1 MADLNDIQKAIDERR
16 IDSRSLN
23 SAQREALDVS
33 FKSGELKGYEGVD
46 QYEQLIDTAALSV
59 AQGKMQRLKPLE
71 ASTGIDRGE
80 MILAGTLGFGMLP
93 YLKEKDALV
102 DSFVN
107 YGFKNYYGIDTRAA
121 VASDIYAKRLGG
133 MSDFAKKMKRVP
145 GVLGTP
151 VRVFGNLIGMLDDSV
166 DFFKKVQKFGP
177 SPALAVET
185 KAGLA
190 GYVGAGAGS
199 LSFEVANLGSDFVG
213 ATSKDMANLTDNQI
227 RKMPFVERA
236 FVNAVDAA
244 YTEMLWT
251 TGALG
256 LVPLVRGVKGQLKS
270 SLDLDKAQAKE
281 IAAAAERT
289 GQKLNIVDLI
299 PVNTPGLKGAWQAF
313 VKKFFTT
320 LGVYPLVNA
329 PLNDFNK
336 AFNANLTQEQFFKVQ
351 DNLELAPKVNLS
363 ILNYTGVNQIK
374 NEFKNV
380 WKVIDDEY
388 GRFRDYYEKIGNP
401 RFIPMTNI
409 RATTNEMISRMKTEY
424 PEQMDIW
431 TSLEKGARD
440 LTPADDSLVAYIKY
454 LNSLSDPN
462 TYVNSGEAGFSR
474 LSDMLGLSRMMT
486 QAYSR
491 SSFKVLDNEIIKLKK
506 GFENDIN
513 SLGEATN
520 RGVLKDKIFKD
531 EYAQKLANEGPESA
545 EAFIDA
551 NIQAA
556 TGGLKQLQEANA
568 FYSMVL
574 RPYEKSS
581 VARKLLAADRQLFAS
596 KGIDMT
602 GIESIAPD
610 QVFDKVIRG
619 VLSGDSP
626 IAIKQLKQILGV
638 TDSSYEVLGKDGR
651 VERIVKIPNSKE
663 SQAVWDRYVSQWYWD
678 SWNNATTNPIRDLRG
693 LSAQAIAERAKEQ
706 GFIRKAFNPLDAE
719 VEQRVRAK
727 TKTDEVL
734 NLTEV
739 DARIFTQGGGIANV
753 NEGLIRNHDF
763 GALDIDEFVK
773 NLGIDNTQGK
783 DKIREIFGGGAKGQK
798 ALSLLE
804 DVIAVKRAVDSTPT
818 TDPSKFIQR
827 SLTLRAGSGG
837 GGGMT
842 TTAVTGAVLGMGNTL
857 KLILASRGFAEIIA
871 SPKLMEH
878 VMDLNKWY
886 RFALDKSE
894 QSIFPGKGRI
904 PLNPKM
910 YQNATRNY
918 IRVLNSFFEAQGDN
932 FRVDPDKIDFEEI
945 RQKINSLDPNVSLN
959 TSFDFGSLPKFTR
972 DRIYPEYEA
981 SKILNKNPVT
991 RQAAEEFFT
1000 GASIM
1005 GASHNQFEK
1014 AINSNPLMQATEPQV
1029 NTPPIQPMGMPTE
1042 GRDQMQ
1048 MTTPQT
1054 PQDTGQ
1060 RASTYQALFPQDALG
1075 TAIAARSQQFNEGGL
1090 VQDAYAHA
1098 DEVLN
1103 G

>member
-1 MADLNDIQKAIDERR
+1 MADLNDIQKAVNERR

-23 SAQREALDVS
+23 DAQREALDLS

-59 AQGKMQRLKPLE
+59 AQGKMKRLKPLE
-71 ASTGIDRGE
+71 ASTGIDRGD
-80 MILAGTLGFGMLP
+80 MVLAGTLGFGMLP

-102 DSFVN
+102 DSFVK
-107 YGFKNYYGIDTRAA
+107 YGFKDHYGIDTRAG
-121 VASDIYAKRLGG
+121 VASDIYAKRLSG
-133 MSDFAKKMKRVP
+133 MSNFAKKMKRVP

-177 SPALAVET
+177 SPALAVEA
-185 KAGLA
+185 KAGLL
-190 GYVGAGAGS
+190 GYAGAGAGS
-199 LSFEVANLGSDFVG
+199 YAFEIANLGSDFVG
-213 ATSKDMANLTDNQI
+213 ATSQDMANLTDNQI

-251 TGALG
+251 GGALG
-256 LVPLVRGVKGQLKS
+256 LIPLVRGAKGQLKS

-281 IAAAAERT
+281 LAGAAERT
-289 GQKLNIVDLI
+289 GQRLNIVDLI
-299 PVNTPGLKGAWQAF
+299 PTNTPGLKGAWQGF

-336 AFNANLTQEQFFKVQ
+336 AFNANLTQEQFFKIQ

-374 NEFKNV
+374 SEFKNV

-409 RATTNEMISRMKTEY
+409 RANTNQLISRLKQEY

-431 TSLEKGARD
+431 TNLEKGARD

-462 TYVNSGEAGFSR
+462 SYSSGGQAGYAR
-474 LSDMLGLSRMMT
+474 LSDMLGMSRMMT

-491 SSFKVLDNEIIKLKK
+491 SSFKVLDSEVIKLKK

-531 EYAQKLANEGPESA
+531 EYAQRLANEGPESA
-545 EAFIDA
+545 EAFLDS

-581 VARKLLAADRQLFAS
+581 VARKLMAADRKLFAS

-638 TDSSYEVLGKDGR
+638 TDSSYQILGKEGN
-651 VERIVKIPNSKE
+651 VERTVKIPNSKE

-678 SWNNATTNPIRDLRG
+678 SWNNSTKNPIRDLRG
-693 LSAQAIAERAKEQ
+693 LSAQAIAQQAKEK
-706 GFIRKAFNPLDAE
+706 GFVRKTFNPLDAD

-739 DARIFTQGGGIANV
+739 DARIFTQGGGMANV

-763 GALDIDEFVK
+763 GALDIDEFVRK
-773 NLGIDNTQGK
+773 LGIDNAQGK

-798 ALSLLE
+798 ALDLLE
-804 DVIAVKRAVDSTPT
+804 DVIAVKRAVDSTPS

-842 TTAVTGAVLGMGNTL
+842 ATAVTGAVLGLGSTL

-878 VMDLNKWY
+878 VMDMNKAY

-894 QSIFPGKGRI
+894 QSMLPGKGSVA
-904 PLNPKM
+904 LNPKM

-918 IRVLNSFFEAQGDN
+918 IRVLNSFFESRGDN

-945 RQKINSLDPNVSLN
+945 RQKIESLEPNVSLK

-981 SKILNKNPVT
+981 AKILAKNPAN

-1005 GASHNQFEK
+1005 GASHDQFNK
-1014 AINSNPLMQATEPQV
+1014 AINSNPLMQAAEPQV
-1029 NTPPIQPMGMPTE
+1029 NTPPIQPIGMPE
-1042 GRDQMQ
+1042 SGGSQAPMAAQ
-1048 MTTPQT
+1048 QA

-1060 RASTYQALFPQDALG
+1060 RAATYQALFPQDALG
-1075 TAIAARSQQFNEGGL
+1075 TAIAANSQRYNEGGL
-1090 VQDAYAHA
+1090 VQDAYSHA
-1098 DEVLN
+1098 DGVLN
-1103 G
+1103 A